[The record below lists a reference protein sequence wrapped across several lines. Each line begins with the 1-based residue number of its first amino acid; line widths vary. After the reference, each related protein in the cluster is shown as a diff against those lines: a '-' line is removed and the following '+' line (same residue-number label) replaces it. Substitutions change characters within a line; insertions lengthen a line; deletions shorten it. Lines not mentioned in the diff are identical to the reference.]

1 MPVGG
6 HDVRQKPVEP
16 RQIGNKLAVKRAG
29 VPPIKDIADIEN
41 HGARYCDGHGS
52 TRCITAASGNLPMAG
67 KANHS
72 ALSGLEAA
80 VGLVDDVSAAMT
92 AHDLAVAMA
101 ILQRLEGVA
110 DLHGKTFESF
120 RLKQERAG

>member
-1 MPVGG
+1 MV
-6 HDVRQKPVEP
+6 
-16 RQIGNKLAVKRAG
+16 
-29 VPPIKDIADIEN
+29 
-41 HGARYCDGHGS
+41 
-52 TRCITAASGNLPMAG
+52 G
-67 KANHS
+67 KANRS
-72 ALSGLEAA
+72 ALAGLEATI
-80 VGLVDDVSAAMT
+80 GLVDDISAAMT

>member
-1 MPVGG
+1 MLQKTTG
-6 HDVRQKPVEP
+6 HEKTRH
-16 RQIGNKLAVKRAG
+16 LAGLFHFRG
-29 VPPIKDIADIEN
+29 DR
-41 HGARYCDGHGS
+41 G
-52 TRCITAASGNLPMAG
+52 L
-67 KANHS
+67 S
-72 ALSGLEAA
+72 ALAGLEAA